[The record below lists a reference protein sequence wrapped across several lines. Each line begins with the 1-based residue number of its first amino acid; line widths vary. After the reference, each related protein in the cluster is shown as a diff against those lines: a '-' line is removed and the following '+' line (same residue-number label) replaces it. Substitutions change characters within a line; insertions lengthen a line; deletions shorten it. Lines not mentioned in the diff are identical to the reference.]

1 MTRLASESLKL
12 DRLES
17 ISPFGVWNICQT
29 EQKIVC
35 HGIDQYSCCSVCG
48 RTAMARR
55 ESSVGTKMLS
65 CLVIA
70 ARRLSGLRLI
80 VVPVDCMEVI
90 R

>member
-35 HGIDQYSCCSVCG
+35 HGIDQIFVLLGVRKSRDGKAGVISGDKDAFMFCDRRKKALRTEVNCCSC
-48 RTAMARR
+48 
-55 ESSVGTKMLS
+55 
-65 CLVIA
+65 
-70 ARRLSGLRLI
+70 
-80 VVPVDCMEVI
+80 
-90 R
+90 